1 MYSVIKN
8 VISTGGY
15 DLTSILKKI
24 NSVWFEE
31 HISDEQKA
39 ELTELARNGANA
51 NASIDV
57 INKLLDLEKRV
68 AVLEKIVEAL
78 EGTEDTT
85 EEYAEFVVGKSY
97 YNGDNCSFNG
107 VNYTCIAPEGAVCV
121 WSPIDYPAYWEAVK

>member
-31 HISDEQKA
+31 QISDEEKA
-39 ELTELARNGANA
+39 ELTELARNGANV
-51 NASIDV
+51 NASID
-57 INKLLDLEKRV
+57 IIKKLLEIEKR
-68 AVLEKIVEAL
+68 ITAL
-78 EGTEDTT
+78 EGNNDNSTED
-85 EEYAEFVVGKSY
+85 YPKFVVGKTY

-121 WSPIDYPAYWEAVK
+121 WSPTDYPAYWEAVK